1 MIRVRNFGEKAMTF
15 EVLVTAMGQT
25 DLSLHRRMNLRCDTL
40 IANQC
45 GRWQMEEEFHDFG
58 RVRMISSDTRG
69 VGTNRNLGLA
79 ASDAEVVL
87 FADDDIVYYDSD
99 LQGVKDAFQ
108 ELPDADVILF
118 GIDMTRNGEV
128 FDRRRSP
135 VRRLHLW
142 NALKYGACRMAVR
155 RAALEK
161 HNIRFSTLFGG
172 GCIYGSGEDSLLLRD
187 CFRAGL
193 RVYSHSYV
201 LGACAKDS
209 SSWFTGFHEKF
220 MFDKGAWIAC
230 AFPKSKHLIKWYFI
244 WKFARKSDLSFGGVV
259 HHMNAGMKAYESI
272 RGFQK
277 NSAG

>member
-1 MIRVRNFGEKAMTF
+1 MTF

-25 DLSLHRRMNLRCDTL
+25 DLSQAERMNLRCDTL

-45 GRWQMEEEFHDFG
+45 DRWQMEEEQREYG
-58 RVRMISSDTRG
+58 RVRMISSATRG
-69 VGTNRNLGLA
+69 VGMNRNLALA
-79 ASDAEVVL
+79 VSDADIVL
-87 FADDDIVYYDSD
+87 FADDDIVYYDSEIK
-99 LQGVKDAFQ
+99 GVKDAFQ

-118 GIDMTRNGEV
+118 GIDMTRGGEV

-155 RAALEK
+155 REALQK

-172 GCIYGSGEDSLLLRD
+172 GCIYGSGEDSLLLCD

-209 SSWFTGFHEKF
+209 STWFTGYNEKF

-230 AFPKSKHLIKWYFI
+230 AFPKTKHLMKWYFI
-244 WKFARKSDLSFGGVV
+244 WRFLGKSDISLGAMVRQV
-259 HHMNAGMKAYESI
+259 NAGIQAFRDLRGYEAPV
-272 RGFQK
+272 RAEKQY
-277 NSAG
+277 